1 MLKRVLKVLGVFVVL
16 VIISV
21 ILLINSVN
29 TETNKRAIQDT
40 VLTATGYELT
50 IAGDID
56 VNFFP
61 SIGLTLND
69 VRLRNPA
76 APQELA
82 STTAAIL
89 SVDMRALFSGDLLV
103 QELSTNDFHINY
115 FVDAEGQSIWDIDHE
130 LETSSAVGSVIT
142 DATTTSLESSDSELN
157 NDIAAVSF
165 ERIQISNASIDIQD
179 ISQGTRYNINNLN
192 LDSRDTNIAGRP
204 FVINL
209 TFDFL
214 NYDVAVGEI
223 LPTSMGLQSN
233 VVADINQGNI
243 SLSDINLSL
252 TPMLLQGN
260 FALSDLNNTMTYQGQ
275 MASNSF
281 DVIGLLQTLGLV
293 EESEE
298 FTGAIVGSSNS
309 PPLINFGF
317 SFSGNQEQM
326 SIPDFTASLGSTEI
340 EADATVRF
348 ATNFSPTNISYDLKT
363 NLLDLTPFLS
373 NDDAESDQD
382 GEKAED
388 IQLIANEPPAQP
400 SKIVLP
406 LELLNTINLLGSVS
420 VESITANEFD
430 FTDINMFTNIE
441 NGVLDIEIQP
451 ISAFDGTIEGAIRL
465 DGLGRL
471 STQFVVSELG
481 ITDLAPSISR
491 FESITGKLG
500 ALVDLQAQGSTTN
513 DLMDSLSGSTSFIV
527 YESNVNIGLIKQ
539 VFTAIAALSPR
550 EFSVD
555 QWPDVIQ
562 YNELNGYIGF
572 ENGISEGQQVNL
584 RMDNID
590 ISGTGGIDI
599 DAATFDYELT
609 FTVLGGEHSQ
619 TIPIDTLYHHVPWPV
634 RCNAAFSDAIS
645 QYCRPDFEAVR
656 EVFSQLGR
664 NAFREYLED
673 TLTDRLSEDLQETG
687 RGILRRI
694 FN

>member
-1 MLKRVLKVLGVFVVL
+1 MLKRVFKILGVFVVL
-16 VIISV
+16 VIVSV
-21 ILLINSVN
+21 MLLINSVN
-29 TETNKRAIQDT
+29 IETNKQAIQDA
-40 VLTATGYELT
+40 VLAATGYELM

-103 QELSTNDFHINY
+103 QELTTNDFHINY

-130 LETSSAVGSVIT
+130 LETSNPVSSVIT
-142 DATTTSLESSDSELN
+142 DATTTLLESSDSELN
-157 NDIAAVSF
+157 NDIAPVSF

-179 ISQGTRYNINNLN
+179 ISQGIRYNINNLN
-192 LDSRDTNIAGRP
+192 FDSRDTNLEGRP

-214 NYDVAVGEI
+214 NYDAAVGEI
-223 LPTSMGLQSN
+223 LPTAMGLQSN

-243 SLSDINLSL
+243 SLSNINLSL

-260 FALSDLNNTMTYQGQ
+260 FALSNLNNTMTYQGQ

-293 EESEE
+293 EESEQ

-309 PPLINFGF
+309 PPPINFGF

-326 SIPDFTASLGSTEI
+326 SIPDFTASLGSTEV

-373 NDDAESDQD
+373 NDDADSDQQ
-382 GEKAED
+382 GEKTED
-388 IQLIANEPPAQP
+388 NQLIASEPPAQP
-400 SKIVLP
+400 SKIELP
-406 LELLNTINLLGSVS
+406 LELLNTINLLGSIS
-420 VESITANEFD
+420 LESITANEFD
-430 FTDINMFTNIE
+430 FTDINMFTNLE

-451 ISAFDGTIEGAIRL
+451 ISAFDGTIEAAIRL

-471 STQFVVSELG
+471 STQLVVSELG

-572 ENGISEGQQVNL
+572 ENGISTGQQVNL

-599 DAATFDYELT
+599 NAATFDYELT
-609 FTVLGGEHSQ
+609 FTVLGGEHNQ

-645 QYCRPDFEAVR
+645 QYCRPNFEAVR

-673 TLTDRLSEDLQETG
+673 TLTDRLSGDLQEAG